1 MTETLPSD
9 FPGYLTQG
17 LAGRGGMGLVYRAEQ
32 VATHRLVA
40 IKLLTAG
47 SVDAERLASFRRE
60 AATLAQ
66 LEHPNIVPLYDY
78 GEHEGV
84 PYLVVRFL
92 DGGTVAERL
101 KAGPIPVATTVR
113 WISDVADALD
123 AAHRRGIT
131 HRDVKPS
138 NLLLDSAGNV
148 YLGDFGIAATA
159 VDLASAPHS
168 GSAAYVSPEQARGEA
183 PDLRSDVYSLA
194 VTTFEMIS
202 GRKPFEAETAL
213 GMMVRHMHD
222 PVPSARAIVPSL
234 PAAVDAAIAAA
245 MAKDPPERP
254 ASAGAFARRLH
265 QAAAAGPAAG
275 AEPTALEPAPAGRA
289 ARGWILGAVLAVA
302 AICLVGGGI
311 LGGGFAA
318 WLSSGTPASTTPT
331 PRPGPAA
338 TATLAA
344 TPGARTIPFTDDF
357 SDPASGF
364 AVRQGSDGSIAYNE
378 GRLELLLIAGAE
390 HGVEL
395 YSPYRGLEEADLV
408 ITVRGSVLS
417 GPQMNEMGLICRWQG
432 EDDFIAA
439 ALRGDGMVSVWRNT
453 GGVVDRLEDW
463 TPAPLRASGAQAD
476 RDLQL
481 SCRSIEIRFSVDGVE
496 VASAEDPSP
505 AAGRLALLG
514 GLLEPGQATVIFDN
528 LVVSRP

>member
-1 MTETLPSD
+1 MTDTLPLD
-9 FPGYLTQG
+9 IPGYVIQG

-32 VATHRLVA
+32 RATHRLVA
-40 IKLLTAG
+40 IKLLTTG

-66 LEHPNIVPLYDY
+66 LEHPRIVPLYDY

-84 PYLVVRFL
+84 PFLVVRFL

-101 KAGPIPVATTVR
+101 KAGPIPLDTALR
-113 WISDVADALD
+113 WIRDVADALD

-148 YLGDFGIAATA
+148 YLADFGIAATA
-159 VDLASAPHS
+159 VDLAAAPHS

-194 VTTFEMIS
+194 ATTFEMLS
-202 GRKPFEAETAL
+202 GKKPFEAETAL

-222 PVPSARAIVPSL
+222 PVPSVHAIVPSL
-234 PAAVDAAIAAA
+234 PAAVDDEIAGA
-245 MAKDPPERP
+245 MAKDPQARP
-254 ASAGAFARRLH
+254 ASAGAFARRLR
-265 QAAAAGPAAG
+265 QAAAAGPSAG
-275 AEPTALEPAPAGRA
+275 VEPTALEPAPVRRRS
-289 ARGWILGAVLAVA
+289 RGWVIGAVLVAGAV
-302 AICLVGGGI
+302 CLVGAGI
-311 LGGGFAA
+311 FGGGLTA
-318 WLSSGTPASTTPT
+318 WFSSGTPASATPT
-331 PRPGPAA
+331 PRPVPSA
-338 TATLAA
+338 TTVLAP
-344 TPGARTIPFTDDF
+344 TTVGRTIPFADDF
-357 SDPASGF
+357 SDPSNGF
-364 AVRQGSDGSIAYNE
+364 AVRQAADGSIAYNE

-408 ITVRGSVLS
+408 ISVRGSVLS
-417 GPQMNEMGLICRWQG
+417 GPHLNEMGLICRWQG
-432 EDDFIAA
+432 ENDFVAA
-439 ALRGDGMVSVWRNT
+439 VLRGDGMVSVWRNS
-453 GGVVDRLEDW
+453 GGVVERLEDW

-481 SCRSIEIRFSVDGVE
+481 SCRSSEIRFSVDGVE

-505 AAGRLALLG
+505 AAGTLALLG
-514 GLLEPGQATVIFDN
+514 GLLEPGQATIAFDD

>member
-222 PVPSARAIVPSL
+222 PIPSARAIVPSL

-245 MAKDPPERP
+245 MAKDPPARP
-254 ASAGAFARRLH
+254 ASAGAFARRLR
-265 QAAAAGPAAG
+265 QAAAAGPSAG

-318 WLSSGTPASTTPT
+318 WFSSGTPASTTPT

-338 TATLAA
+338 TATLVA
-344 TPGARTIPFTDDF
+344 TTGAKTIPFTDDF

-364 AVRQGSDGSIAYNE
+364 AVRLDADGSIAYVD
-378 GRLELLLIAGAE
+378 GRLEMVVPA
-390 HGVEL
+390 GVEL
-395 YSPYRGLEEADLV
+395 YSHYRVLDERDVA
-408 ITVRGSVLS
+408 ISVQASISS
-417 GPQMNEMGLICRWQG
+417 GPPLSEMGVICRWQS
-432 EDDFIAA
+432 EADFIAGVF
-439 ALRGDGMVSVWRNT
+439 RGDGMASIWRKAA
-453 GGVVDRLEDW
+453 GEVERWVDW
-463 TPAPLRASGAQAD
+463 TPVNAGASGPQATHT
-476 RDLQL
+476 LQL
-481 SCRSIEIRFSVDGVE
+481 ICRSDEIRFAVDGVE
-496 VASAEDPSP
+496 VAVAEDPSP
-505 AAGRLALLG
+505 AAGTVALLA
-514 GLLEPGQATVIFDN
+514 GLLEPGQATVVFDD
-528 LVVSRP
+528 LRVDRP